1 MNFTKPEVYE
11 KLKSCSIAWF
21 EKYNQFLIVDG
32 IIEKI
37 FQEFFESNINSIEEY
52 SKTLS
57 LGQKEN
63 FLNVIKTAN
72 LTDNNPKRTSI
83 NTEVFEQ
90 LNREISCSYKV
101 GNKNLEIIYQTEK
114 IKEVFE
120 KPFKHLEINNS
131 NNCEVSISI
140 NEGVER
146 LYLFKNNKLK
156 FECLKKE
163 YHLLEAKLAEVFTS
177 VYHINENWLSSFHAS
192 SVRKNSKSILILG
205 HSGSGKSTLTT
216 LLCLH
221 GFRFISDD
229 LVLMNENQKIYDN
242 PMATSLKENS
252 WRPIINHYPKLNN
265 IEAVKISKKGN
276 RVKYLDF
283 HGLQEN
289 QNKHFEIKDLLWV
302 NYSINS
308 KNLIRPINEKESLKR
323 LIPETWIN
331 NDIDSIKNWISW
343 FRDCKSWDINY
354 NNFDIALQKINEV
367 I

>member
-1 MNFTKPEVYE
+1 MNFIKPEVYE

-32 IIEKI
+32 MIEKI
-37 FQEFFESNINSIEEY
+37 FQEFFESKINSFEDY

-57 LGQKEN
+57 RKKKDD
-63 FLNVIKTAN
+63 FIRIIKSTN
-72 LTDNNPKRTSI
+72 LTDNNPEKTPNNKEKIKRVNS
-83 NTEVFEQ
+83 EV
-90 LNREISCSYKV
+90 SSSYRV
-101 GNKNLEIIYQTEK
+101 GNNILKIIYQTEK

-131 NNCEVSISI
+131 NNCDVSFDIK
-140 NEGVER
+140 EGIKR
-146 LYLFKNNKLK
+146 LFLFKNDELK

-163 YHLLEAKLAEVFTS
+163 YHLLEAKLAEIFTS
-177 VYHINENWLSSFHAS
+177 VYHKNENWLSSFHAS

-229 LVLMNENQKIYDN
+229 LVLMNENQEIFDN
-242 PMATSLKENS
+242 PMATSLKESS

-283 HGLQEN
+283 HGLQKN

-302 NYSINS
+302 NYSTNS
-308 KNLIRPINEKESLKR
+308 KNLISPIDEKESLKR
-323 LIPETWIN
+323 LIPETWIK
-331 NDIDSIKNWISW
+331 NDIDSIKSWISW
-343 FRDCKSWDINY
+343 FRDCKSWEINY
-354 NNFDIALQKINEV
+354 NNFDIALQKINQV
-367 I
+367 V

>member
-32 IIEKI
+32 VIEKI

-57 LGQKEN
+57 EGQKEE
-63 FLNVIKTAN
+63 FLSVIKTAN
-72 LTDNNPKRTSI
+72 LNDNNPEKTSS
-83 NTEVFEQ
+83 NSEVFKQ
-90 LNREISCSYKV
+90 LNGEILCSYKV
-101 GNKNLEIIYQTEK
+101 GNKNLEILYQTEK

-120 KPFKHLEINNS
+120 EPFKHLEINNS
-131 NNCEVSISI
+131 NNCEVSFDIK
-140 NEGVER
+140 EGIKR
-146 LYLFKNNKLK
+146 LFLFKNDELK

-163 YHLLEAKLAEVFTS
+163 YHLLEAKLAEIFTS
-177 VYHINENWLSSFHAS
+177 VYHKNENWLSSFHAS
-192 SVRKNSKSILILG
+192 SVSKNSKSILILG

-229 LVLMNENQKIYDN
+229 LVLMNENQEIFDN
-242 PMATSLKENS
+242 PMATSLKESS
-252 WRPIINHYPKLNN
+252 WRPIINHYPRLNN
-265 IEAVKISKKGN
+265 IEAVKIYKKGN

-283 HGLQEN
+283 HGLQKN

-302 NYSINS
+302 NYNSNS
-308 KNLIRPINEKESLKR
+308 KNLIRLIDEKESLKR
-323 LIPETWIN
+323 LIPETWIK
-331 NDIDSIKNWISW
+331 NDIDSIKNWINWFKKSESW
-343 FRDCKSWDINY
+343 EICY
-354 NNFDIALQKINEV
+354 NNFDIALQKINQ
-367 I
+367 II

>member
-1 MNFTKPEVYE
+1 MNFTKPEVFE

-37 FQEFFESNINSIEEY
+37 FQEFFESKINSIEEY

-57 LGQKEN
+57 LGQKEE
-63 FLNVIKTAN
+63 FLSVITTAN
-72 LTDNNPKRTSI
+72 LTDNNPEKTSN
-83 NTEVFEQ
+83 NTEVFKQ
-90 LNREISCSYKV
+90 LNRKVSCSYKV

-120 KPFKHLEINNS
+120 KPFMHLKINNS
-131 NNCEVSISI
+131 NNCEVSLNI
-140 NEGVER
+140 NEGNKR
-146 LYLFKNNKLK
+146 LYLFENDELK

-163 YHLLEAKLAEVFTS
+163 YHLLEAKLAEIFTS
-177 VYHINENWLSSFHAS
+177 IYHKKENWLSSFHAC
-192 SVRKNSKSILILG
+192 SVSKNSKSILILG

-221 GFRFISDD
+221 DFRFISDD

-242 PMATSLKENS
+242 PMATSLKESS

-265 IEAVKISKKGN
+265 IEAVKIAKKGN

-283 HGLQEN
+283 HGLQKN
-289 QNKHFEIKDLLWV
+289 QNKHFKIKDLLWV
-302 NYSINS
+302 NYSRNS
-308 KNLIRPINEKESLKR
+308 KNLIRPIDEKESLKR
-323 LIPETWIN
+323 LIPETWIK

-343 FRDCKSWDINY
+343 FRDCKSWEICYY
-354 NNFDIALQKINEV
+354 NFNIALQKINEV

>member
-32 IIEKI
+32 MIEKI
-37 FQEFFESNINSIEEY
+37 FKEFFDSNINSIEEY

-57 LGQKEN
+57 RKKKDD
-63 FLNVIKTAN
+63 FIRIIKSTN
-72 LTDNNPKRTSI
+72 LSDNNPEKTPNNKEKIKRVNS
-83 NTEVFEQ
+83 EV
-90 LNREISCSYKV
+90 SSSYRV
-101 GNKNLEIIYQTEK
+101 GNNILKIIYQTEK
-114 IKEVFE
+114 IKEVLE

-131 NNCEVSISI
+131 NNCKVSINI
-140 NEGVER
+140 NEGIKR
-146 LYLFKNNKLK
+146 LYLFKNNEKK

-163 YHLLEAKLAEVFTS
+163 YHLLEAKLAEIFTS
-177 VYHINENWLSSFHAS
+177 VYHKNENWLSSFHAS

-205 HSGSGKSTLTT
+205 HSGSGKSTLTS

-229 LVLMNENQKIYDN
+229 LVLMNENQEIFDN
-242 PMATSLKENS
+242 PMATSLKESS

-265 IEAVKISKKGN
+265 IEAVKISKKGT

-283 HGLQEN
+283 HGLQKN

-302 NYSINS
+302 NYSTNS
-308 KNLIRPINEKESLKR
+308 KNLISPIDEKESLKR
-323 LIPETWIN
+323 LIPETWIK
-331 NDIDSIKNWISW
+331 NDIDSIKSWISW
-343 FRDCKSWDINY
+343 FRDCKSWEINY
-354 NNFDIALQKINEV
+354 NNFDIALQKINQV
-367 I
+367 V

>member
-57 LGQKEN
+57 LEQKEE

-72 LTDNNPKRTSI
+72 LTDNKPEKTSNNI
-83 NTEVFEQ
+83 KEFKK
-90 LNREISCSYKV
+90 LNREISCGYKV
-101 GNKNLEIIYQTEK
+101 GNKNLEILYQTEK
-114 IKEVFE
+114 IKQVFE
-120 KPFKHLEINNS
+120 KPFMHLEINNS
-131 NNCEVSISI
+131 NNCEVSLNI
-140 NEGVER
+140 NENNKR
-146 LYLFKNNKLK
+146 LYLFKNDELK

-177 VYHINENWLSSFHAS
+177 VYHRNENWLSSFHAS
-192 SVRKNSKSILILG
+192 SVSNNSKSFLILG
-205 HSGSGKSTLTT
+205 KSGSGKSTLTT

-242 PMATSLKENS
+242 PMATSLKE
-252 WRPIINHYPKLNN
+252 KLMETNN
-265 IEAVKISKKGN
+265 
-276 RVKYLDF
+276 
-283 HGLQEN
+283 
-289 QNKHFEIKDLLWV
+289 
-302 NYSINS
+302 
-308 KNLIRPINEKESLKR
+308 
-323 LIPETWIN
+323 
-331 NDIDSIKNWISW
+331 
-343 FRDCKSWDINY
+343 
-354 NNFDIALQKINEV
+354 
-367 I
+367 

>member
-32 IIEKI
+32 MIEKI
-37 FQEFFESNINSIEEY
+37 FKEFFDSNINSIEEY

-57 LGQKEN
+57 RKKKDD
-63 FLNVIKTAN
+63 FIRIIKSTN
-72 LTDNNPKRTSI
+72 LSDNNPEKTPNNKEKIKRVNS
-83 NTEVFEQ
+83 EV
-90 LNREISCSYKV
+90 SSSYRV
-101 GNKNLEIIYQTEK
+101 GNNILKIIYQTEK
-114 IKEVFE
+114 IKEVLE

-131 NNCEVSISI
+131 NNCKVSINI
-140 NEGVER
+140 NEGIKR
-146 LYLFKNNKLK
+146 LYLFKNNEKK

-163 YHLLEAKLAEVFTS
+163 YHLLEAKLAEIFTS
-177 VYHINENWLSSFHAS
+177 VYHKNENWLSSFHAS

-242 PMATSLKENS
+242 PMATSLKESS
-252 WRPIINHYPKLNN
+252 WRPIIDHYPKLNN
-265 IEAVKISKKGN
+265 IEAVKISKKGT

-283 HGLQEN
+283 HGLQKN

-302 NYSINS
+302 NYSTNS
-308 KNLIRPINEKESLKR
+308 KNLISPIDEKESLKR
-323 LIPETWIN
+323 LIPETWIK
-331 NDIDSIKNWISW
+331 NDIDSIKSWINW
-343 FRDCKSWDINY
+343 FRDCKSWEINY
-354 NNFDIALQKINEV
+354 NNFDIALQKINQV
-367 I
+367 V